1 MIQRGSGVAVWWQIV
16 QTLEKDIAEEVYKP
30 GGRLPSEAE
39 LAERFAVNRHT
50 IRRAVAELEKRGL
63 VRIEQGRGIF
73 LQEYAVRYSVGKRT
87 RFSENLR
94 RQQLAGGMRVVGS
107 EDVTAAGPI
116 AKALGLRT
124 GSALLKVDTVGE
136 VDGAPINFSS
146 HYFPARRFPGIAEA
160 VLETG
165 SITVALRRY
174 GVDDYER
181 TESRITARLP
191 DETTAQILQQPR
203 NLPILQVDGVNV
215 DQEGKPVEYCI
226 SRFAGD
232 AVQIVVNDTE

>member
-1 MIQRGSGVAVWWQIV
+1 MIQRGSGIAVWWQIV
-16 QTLEKDIAEEVYKP
+16 QTLEKDIADEVFKP

-63 VRIEQGRGIF
+63 VRVEQGLGIF
-73 LQEYAVRYSVGKRT
+73 LQEYAVRYSVGRRT

-94 RQQLAGGMRVVGS
+94 RQQLSGGTRVVGS
-107 EDVTAAGPI
+107 ENVPAAAPL
-116 AKALGLRT
+116 ARALGLRT
-124 GSALLKVDTVGE
+124 GTTLLRLDTVGE
-136 VDGAPINFSS
+136 ADGLPISYSS
-146 HYFPARRFPGIAEA
+146 HYFPAKRFAGIAAA
-160 VLETG
+160 VAETA
-165 SITVALRRY
+165 SITAALRGY

-191 DETTAQILQQPR
+191 DEATAQLLQQPR
-203 NLPILQVDGVNV
+203 GQPILQVEGVNV
-215 DQEGKPVEYCI
+215 DQDGKPVEYCI

-232 AVQIVVNDTE
+232 AVQLVVND

>member
-1 MIQRGSGVAVWWQIV
+1 MIQRGSGIAVWWQIV
-16 QTLEKDIAEEVYKP
+16 QTLEKDIADEAYKP

-94 RQQLAGGMRVVGS
+94 RQQLAGSMRVVGS
-107 EDVTAAGPI
+107 ENVTASGPI

-124 GSALLKVDTVGE
+124 GTALLKVDTVGE
-136 VDGAPINFSS
+136 VDGMPINFSS
-146 HYFPARRFPGIAEA
+146 HFFPAKRFVGIAEA
-160 VLETG
+160 VIETG
-165 SITVALRRY
+165 SITQALHRY
-174 GVDDYER
+174 GIDDYER

-191 DETTAQILQQPR
+191 DEATAQLLQQPR
-203 NLPILQVDGVNV
+203 NQPVLQVDGVNV
-215 DQEGKPVEYCI
+215 DREGKAVEYCI

-232 AVQIVVNDTE
+232 AVQIVVNDE